1 MVWTPEGFVIAPDAG
16 LGTPVPVPK
25 DGSLAFPL
33 AFAGLLVGLAGGL
46 LTRPSVP
53 LLGQLPIETVLT
65 RGAALQGM
73 DMLLKSTAEQSFNWV
88 LTFVL
93 VNTAFGA
100 VLGALIGQL
109 GPSAAAR
116 ASANSA
122 VGGISA
128 TDTVSAPDLA
138 MNLTANPFC
147 MMCGSKLPD
156 LASFCPKCG
165 TKRAS

>member
-73 DMLLKSTAEQSFNWV
+73 DMLLKSTAEQSFNWA

-93 VNTAFGA
+93 VSTAFGA
-100 VLGALIGQL
+100 RSRCVDRSTRAVSSRSRIG
-109 GPSAAAR
+109 
-116 ASANSA
+116 
-122 VGGISA
+122 
-128 TDTVSAPDLA
+128 
-138 MNLTANPFC
+138 
-147 MMCGSKLPD
+147 
-156 LASFCPKCG
+156 
-165 TKRAS
+165 